1 MARSPVNRR
10 PTPPAETDGYSPAQT
25 LRAQRRR
32 GQPLVG
38 EQTVFVDKYN
48 GNFLTGIVIQPH
60 WASHFDNP
68 IWDVELIEGVRPS
81 GVPIPAEEC
90 GGNVVCLTLEEWKA
104 GMTRREADG
113 DY

>member
-48 GNFLTGIVIQPH
+48 GNFLTGIVIRPH

-68 IWDVELIEGVRPS
+68 IWEAELVGGQMADGSEIEVKDGEGPVLS
-81 GVPIPAEEC
+81 FDHS
-90 GGNVVCLTLEEWKA
+90 EWKA
-104 GMTRREADG
+104 GMARWEESDV
-113 DY
+113 

>member
-38 EQTVFVDKYN
+38 EQTVFVDKCN
-48 GNFLTGIVIQPH
+48 GNFLTGIVIRPH
-60 WASHFDNP
+60 WASHFDHP
-68 IWDVELIEGVRPS
+68 IWDVELVGQFVDGAEVEASS
-81 GVPIPAEEC
+81 GDLLC
-90 GGNVVCLTLEEWKA
+90 MDHSEWKA
-104 GMTRREADG
+104 GMARWEESDV
-113 DY
+113 